1 MKFLSTKPQQYLAI
15 GLLAVA
21 GTAGLV
27 TVTTHAAPLIQS
39 ETVKAA
45 LQSDSLD
52 ELKNALSNE
61 VKTKSEERLSK
72 ISSLTETDLQNMKKK
87 SANMELIQA
96 KNTEYEAK
104 LTDILKAD
112 INNKDGFK
120 TTAKEYFDSVKTLRD
135 EQKSLRESD
144 PNFDSSKTPKMG
156 ENKEPKEITDTM
168 LDNLYN
174 KAVEQVKAGESVQIG
189 GPRMG
194 GEHRGKMGKMMDK

>member
-27 TVTTHAAPLIQS
+27 TVTTQAAPLMQS
-39 ETVKAA
+39 ESVKTA
-45 LQSDSLD
+45 LQSGNL
-52 ELKNALSNE
+52 EALKTALTSE
-61 VKTKSEERLSK
+61 VKTRSEERLSK
-72 ISSLTETDLQNMKKK
+72 INSLTETDLQNMKQR
-87 SANMELIQA
+87 SANMELIKA
-96 KNTEYEAK
+96 KNTEYETK

-120 TTAKEYFDSVKTLRD
+120 TTAKEYFEIVKSLRD
-135 EQKSLRESD
+135 EQKKLRESN
-144 PNFDSSKTPKMG
+144 PNFDSSKGPKIG
-156 ENKEPKEITDTM
+156 KNKEPKEITDTM

-174 KAVEQVKAGESVQIG
+174 KAVEQVKAGKSVQIG

-194 GEHRGKMGKMMDK
+194 

>member
-27 TVTTHAAPLIQS
+27 TVTTQAAPLIQNES
-39 ETVKAA
+39 VKTA
-45 LQSDSLD
+45 LQSGNL
-52 ELKNALSNE
+52 EALKTALTSE
-61 VKTKSEERLSK
+61 VKSKSEERLSK
-72 ISSLTETDLQNMKKK
+72 INSLTETDLQNMKQR

-96 KNTEYEAK
+96 KNTEYETK
-104 LTDILKAD
+104 LTEILKAD

-120 TTAKEYFDSVKTLRD
+120 TTAKEYFESIKTLRD
-135 EQKSLRESD
+135 EQKKLRESD
-144 PNFDSSKTPKMG
+144 PNFDSSKAPKMD
-156 ENKEPKEITDTM
+156 ENKAPKEITDTM

-174 KAVEQVKAGESVQIG
+174 KAVEQVKAGKSVQIG

-194 GEHRGKMGKMMDK
+194 GEHKGKMGKMMDN